1 MKRLFGFTEILSRGL
16 NVIGGLGLVFIV
28 LITTS
33 DVILRAFRRPILGTY
48 EIVSFTGCVVILFA
62 LPLTS
67 WLHAHIYVD
76 FVVEKFSPGVQK
88 AINVCTRCLVVFLF
102 TLFAW
107 NLVTYGMD
115 LHRVGEVS
123 TTLKIPY
130 YPVVYAA
137 GVCCFV
143 QCLVL
148 VCDIVKI
155 FGGRYGE

>member
-1 MKRLFGFTEILSRGL
+1 MKRLFGITETLSRGL

-33 DVILRAFRRPILGTY
+33 DVILRAFRLPILGTY
-48 EIVSFTGCVVILFA
+48 EIVSFTGCVVVLFA

-88 AINVCTRCLVVFLF
+88 AINVSTRCLVIFLF
-102 TLFAW
+102 ILFAW
-107 NLVTYGMD
+107 NLMTYAAD
-115 LHRVGEVS
+115 LQRIGEVS
-123 TTLKIPY
+123 PTLKIPF

-148 VCDIVKI
+148 VCDVVKI

>member
-1 MKRLFGFTEILSRGL
+1 MKRLFGITETLSRGL

-33 DVILRAFRRPILGTY
+33 DVILRAFRLPILGTY
-48 EIVSFTGCVVILFA
+48 EIVSFTGCVVVLFA

-76 FVVEKFSPGVQK
+76 FVVEKFSPAVQK
-88 AINVCTRCLVVFLF
+88 AINVCTRCLVIFLF
-102 TLFAW
+102 ILFAW
-107 NLVTYGMD
+107 NLMVYGMD
-115 LHRVGEVS
+115 LQRIGEVS
-123 TTLKIPY
+123 PTLKIPF

-148 VCDIVKI
+148 VCDVVKI

>member
-1 MKRLFGFTEILSRGL
+1 MKRLFGVTETLSRGL

-33 DVILRAFRRPILGTY
+33 DVILRAFRLPILGTY
-48 EIVSFTGCVVILFA
+48 EIVSFTGCVVVLFA

-88 AINVCTRCLVVFLF
+88 AINVSTRCLVIFLF
-102 TLFAW
+102 ILFAW
-107 NLVTYGMD
+107 NLMTYAAD
-115 LHRVGEVS
+115 LQRIGEVS
-123 TTLKIPY
+123 PTLKIPF

-148 VCDIVKI
+148 VCDVVKI

>member
-88 AINVCTRCLVVFLF
+88 AINVSTRCLVTFLF
-102 TLFAW
+102 ILFAW
-107 NLVTYGMD
+107 NLVTYGTD

-155 FGGRYGE
+155 FGGKYGE

>member
-1 MKRLFGFTEILSRGL
+1 MKRLFGVTETLSRGL

-33 DVILRAFRRPILGTY
+33 DVILRAFRLPILGTY
-48 EIVSFTGCVVILFA
+48 EIVSFTGCVVVLFA

-88 AINVCTRCLVVFLF
+88 AINVCTRCLVIFLF
-102 TLFAW
+102 ILFAW
-107 NLVTYGMD
+107 NLMVYGMD
-115 LHRVGEVS
+115 LQRIGEVS
-123 TTLKIPY
+123 PTLKIPF

-148 VCDIVKI
+148 VCDVVKI

>member
-1 MKRLFGFTEILSRGL
+1 MKRLFGFTETLSRGL

-33 DVILRAFRRPILGTY
+33 DVILRAFRLPILGTY
-48 EIVSFTGCVVILFA
+48 EIVSFTGCIVVLFA

-88 AINVCTRCLVVFLF
+88 AINVCTRCMVIFLF
-102 TLFAW
+102 VLFAW
-107 NLVTYGMD
+107 NLMVYGMD
-115 LHRVGEVS
+115 LQRIGEVS
-123 TTLKIPY
+123 PTLKIPF

-148 VCDIVKI
+148 VCDVVKI

>member
-1 MKRLFGFTEILSRGL
+1 MKRLFGYVEVLNRGL
-16 NVIGGLGLVFIV
+16 DFIGGLALVFIV

-48 EIVSFTGCVVILFA
+48 EIVSFSGCVVVLFA
-62 LPLTS
+62 LPMTS
-67 WLHAHIYVD
+67 WLRSHIFVD
-76 FVVEKFSPGVQK
+76 FVVEKFPSRVQK
-88 AINVCTRCLVVFLF
+88 AINVCTRCLVLFLF
-102 TLFAW
+102 YLFAW
-107 NLVTYGMD
+107 NMMKYGMD
-115 LHRVGEVS
+115 LHRLGEVS

-148 VCDIVKI
+148 LCDIVKI
-155 FGGRYGE
+155 FGGTYGE

>member
-1 MKRLFGFTEILSRGL
+1 MKRLFGYVEVLSRGL
-16 NVIGGLGLVFIV
+16 NFIGGLGLVFIV
-28 LITTS
+28 LITTA

-88 AINVCTRCLVVFLF
+88 AINVFTRCLVLFLF
-102 TLFAW
+102 SLFAW
-107 NLVTYGMD
+107 NMMKYGMD

-123 TTLKIPY
+123 STLKIPY

-148 VCDIVKI
+148 LYDVVKI
-155 FGGRYGE
+155 FGGEYGE

>member
-88 AINVCTRCLVVFLF
+88 AINVCTRCLVIFLF
-102 TLFAW
+102 ILFAW

-148 VCDIVKI
+148 VRDVVQIL
-155 FGGRYGE
+155 GGGYGE

>member
-1 MKRLFGFTEILSRGL
+1 MKRLFGYVEVLNRGL
-16 NVIGGLGLVFIV
+16 NFIGGLGLVFIV

-48 EIVSFTGCVVILFA
+48 EIVSFTGCVVVLFA
-62 LPLTS
+62 LPMTS

-88 AINVCTRCLVVFLF
+88 VINVCTRCMVIFLF
-102 TLFAW
+102 SLFAW
-107 NLVTYGMD
+107 NLMKYGMD
-115 LHRVGEVS
+115 LQRIGEVS
-123 TTLKIPY
+123 STLKIPF

-148 VCDIVKI
+148 LCDIAKI
-155 FGGRYGE
+155 FGGKYGE

>member
-1 MKRLFGFTEILSRGL
+1 MNRLFGFTETLSRGL
-16 NVIGGLGLVFIV
+16 NVIGGLGLAFIV

-33 DVILRAFRRPILGTY
+33 DVILRAFRLPILGTY
-48 EIVSFTGCVVILFA
+48 EIVSFTGCVVVLFA

-88 AINVCTRCLVVFLF
+88 AINVSTRCLVIFLF
-102 TLFAW
+102 VLFAW
-107 NLVTYGMD
+107 NLMTYAAD
-115 LHRVGEVS
+115 LQRIGEVS
-123 TTLKIPY
+123 PTLKIPF

-148 VCDIVKI
+148 VCDVVKV

>member
-1 MKRLFGFTEILSRGL
+1 MKRLFGFTETLSRGL

-33 DVILRAFRRPILGTY
+33 DVILRAFRLPILGTY
-48 EIVSFTGCVVILFA
+48 EIVSFTGCIVVLFA

-88 AINVCTRCLVVFLF
+88 AINVCTRCLVIFLF
-102 TLFAW
+102 ILFAW
-107 NLVTYGMD
+107 NLMVYGMD
-115 LHRVGEVS
+115 LQRIGEVS
-123 TTLKIPY
+123 PTLKIPF

-148 VCDIVKI
+148 VCDVVKI